1 MAGRAPDSR
10 RGEGDGGDGTAT
22 LGIIAPGVRRLTDMA
37 VREDGGV
44 ALMRKPEELSANQT
58 ERKAT
63 NTCDKKRTEDRV
75 RTDDFPDL
83 RSNRSDTPRAD
94 PRLGSELRFA

>member
-1 MAGRAPDSR
+1 MVAGRAPDSH
-10 RGEGDGGDGTAT
+10 RGEGDGEDGTAT
-22 LGIIAPGVRRLTDMA
+22 LRIIAPGVRRLTDMA

-63 NTCDKKRTEDRV
+63 NTIDKKRTEDRGQG
-75 RTDDFPDL
+75 R
-83 RSNRSDTPRAD
+83 N
-94 PRLGSELRFA
+94 